1 MIIDADGHVT
11 EPRAL
16 WEEFAEPAFRDQVIQ
31 VRTDPDGEDRM
42 YWEGQAHGGSP
53 VPSCVPGGMNDRSRR
68 YSWDDLLPGGYD
80 PARRLEVLD
89 EEGIDQALLFP
100 SMYLIFG
107 NIRDVAVAE
116 ACCRAYNDWMAD
128 FCKRDPRRLFG
139 AGIIPLQDVDRAARE
154 VERAAGLG
162 LRAVAIRPE
171 RYNGL
176 ALNDP
181 ACEPFFAA
189 AEAANVAVAV
199 HGSFGSTMPSFATGR
214 YDNPF
219 FEHMICHPFEQMA
232 ACLDIVCG
240 GVLDRFPRLRV
251 GFFES
256 GLGWLVYWLDRM
268 DEHQET
274 LGRFAPWIERRPS
287 EAFREQCFVSAD
299 TDNGANLVEIAEHG
313 LERCVLWGSDYPHYD
328 CIYPGAYKEFVRT
341 SAGVDDAVREL
352 VTYHNPRR
360 YMALDSDA
368 GREALS
374 AGSVW
379 HS

>member
-1 MIIDADGHVT
+1 MPGMPAIIDADGHVT

-68 YSWDDLLPGGYD
+68 YTWDDLLPGGYD

-240 GVLDRFPRLRV
+240 GVLDRFPGLRV

-256 GLGWLVYWLDRM
+256 GVGWLPYWLRRM
-268 DEHQET
+268 DEHFESMQHHT
-274 LGRFAPWIERRPS
+274 PWLKRRPS
-287 EAFREQCFVSAD
+287 EAFREQCFVSMD
-299 TDNGANLVEIAEHG
+299 TGEGPLLAEVG
-313 LERCVLWGSDYPHYD
+313 SLECGGCVLWGSDYPHFD
-328 CIYPGAYKEFVRT
+328 CVYPGAWTQLEEGAAT
-341 SAGVDDAVREL
+341 APAELLQAVMRD
-352 VTYHNPRR
+352 NPRR
-360 YMALDSDA
+360 FMGLP
-368 GREALS
+368 
-374 AGSVW
+374 
-379 HS
+379 